1 MANNN
6 ITLAKL
12 TGLSEQDLAEVFA
25 KNPRAYMAVKGAVA
39 EKHLEKLLLEY
50 QANGKIKCFT
60 TASGDFDKDFYVIL
74 NDGKKIS
81 LECKNIQVLSTS
93 NKTLVSQ
100 YINFLIDNSYLDESW
115 LKGTINNLIKSGG
128 ILLEPDSKDSIDSLE
143 DIFKLILS
151 QKTKTTDKV
160 YKSFPQDLRES
171 GVPRYEFSSLLVK
184 ESDALVN
191 DIDTFITQF
200 DDHPLSIDFQRT
212 RNSTDDDGDTKKQRF
227 YCLDEIDVVGACLFS
242 RTMKWQF
249 VFGHS
254 RHFAIHKKYED
265 RYANKL
271 LIEPGKWSSDLISSL
286 SIK

>member
-12 TGLSEQDLAEVFA
+12 TGLSEQDLAEVFT

-50 QANGKIKCFT
+50 QADGKIKGFT
-60 TASGDFDKDFYVIL
+60 TASGDFDKDFYVVL
-74 NDGKKIS
+74 NNGKKIS

-100 YINFLIDNSYLDESW
+100 YINFLVDKRYLDESW
-115 LKGTINNLIKSGG
+115 LKETISNLIKSGG
-128 ILLEPDSKDSIDSLE
+128 ILLEPESNSSIDSLE

-151 QKTKTTDKV
+151 QKAKTTTEI

-171 GVPRYEFSSLLVK
+171 GVPRYEFSSSLIK
-184 ESDALVN
+184 ESDAFKGN
-191 DIDTFITQF
+191 IDTFITQF
-200 DDHPLSIDFQRT
+200 DDLPLSIDFQRT

-227 YCLDEIDVVGACLFS
+227 YRLDEIDVVGACLFS

-254 RHFAIHKKYED
+254 RHFAIHKKYDD
-265 RYANKL
+265 RYANKF
-271 LIEPGKWSSDLISSL
+271 LITKGHWSTDLISAL
-286 SIK
+286 TIK